1 MDQLF
6 RQDLILG
13 ILPGKENALGS
24 TAIRE
29 RVARQGLNVDLRT
42 IQRDLSDLKEKYPHV
57 HSRKDGRSTLWW
69 AEKSLSRLSMLP
81 TDAMNLTMI
90 MDHATRFGMA
100 AQVERLA
107 PLRDY
112 AVSLLKGNRP
122 SQDVSNKITS
132 NTRFITLQPSVVK
145 QEVLDVIR
153 KRLANTPPRSL
164 LLAAW
169 CPPVFGG
176 HHFKPLAEDLPCQ
189 ANAAPIPNP
198 SRPRSSRSVPSP
210 APRLPAWP

>member
-69 AEKSLSRLSMLP
+69 AGRTP
-81 TDAMNLTMI
+81 RA
-90 MDHATRFGMA
+90 HA
-100 AQVERLA
+100 
-107 PLRDY
+107 
-112 AVSLLKGNRP
+112 
-122 SQDVSNKITS
+122 
-132 NTRFITLQPSVVK
+132 
-145 QEVLDVIR
+145 
-153 KRLANTPPRSL
+153 
-164 LLAAW
+164 
-169 CPPVFGG
+169 
-176 HHFKPLAEDLPCQ
+176 
-189 ANAAPIPNP
+189 P
-198 SRPRSSRSVPSP
+198 SRV
-210 APRLPAWP
+210 